1 MKNETS
7 FERLRQL
14 AEEMVQRAADIASP
28 DEDSK
33 TPEQTRQAL
42 YELRVHQIELEL
54 QNEELRRVQV
64 ELEDSRARY
73 FDFYNLAPVGYCT
86 ISTTGLLQEVSLTF
100 AAMLTMVSSK
110 LIGAPFGRYI
120 LSDDAD
126 AYYLFQKKI
135 FATGEAL
142 TCELRLVRSD
152 KTTFW
157 AQLTASRDVGA
168 DGALECRLVVSDI
181 SERKL
186 SEEKNSYYCSLLLAT
201 FEASEEGIFAVDA
214 SRNLSVYNSQFC
226 KMWNIAP
233 AVLEGCNEKQ
243 VQELALLQI
252 ADKEKSTIEMRDNY
266 NKTDNIGDEEIRLV
280 DGRILV
286 RKIKQQTIDGVEVG
300 RVLSFRD
307 ITERK
312 RAEEHRAMFAA
323 NVSHQLLTPLAIIN
337 TYSEALATGTVET
350 IEEAADIGQL
360 IQNNCRRME
369 RTMAA
374 LLLLTK
380 MDYSPCEIICNDKFD
395 LSVVLRG
402 QLAENCITYPGKTF
416 QVTVEAPQ
424 SLIVKASEPLV
435 EQIFLNLIDNAM
447 KFTADKG
454 TIHISLTVNDQGR
467 VMFSISDS
475 GPGIRT
481 ADIPRIYDRFFRGT
495 AKHVRQTSGAGLG
508 LAVVKQIVD
517 FFDGTI
523 VVNSVAGKG
532 TEFVITLP
540 LLLLNLESNSIP
552 QLLFAADSDTA

>member
-1 MKNETS
+1 MNKSKNSGQRLRKLAE
-7 FERLRQL
+7 ERLRNRAL
-14 AEEMVQRAADIASP
+14 SASDETAMSAEQM
-28 DEDSK
+28 
-33 TPEQTRQAL
+33 RQAL

-54 QNEELRRVQV
+54 QNEELRRVQL
-64 ELEDSRARY
+64 ELEASKAHY

-86 ISTTGLLQEVSLTF
+86 ISATGLLQDMNLTF
-100 AAMLTMVSSK
+100 AAMLAIVRSK
-110 LIGAPFGRYI
+110 LIHKPFNQFVWGADCDR
-120 LSDDAD
+120 
-126 AYYLFQKKI
+126 YYLFIKKL
-135 FATGEAL
+135 FATGEPQV
-142 TCELRLVRSD
+142 CELRLVKAD
-152 KTTFW
+152 QTTLW
-157 AQLTASRDVGA
+157 AMLTASRATGA
-168 DGALECRLVVSDI
+168 DGAPECRLVVSDI

-186 SEEKNSYYCSLLLAT
+186 SEEKNNYYCSLLLAT

-252 ADKEKSTIEMRDNY
+252 ADKEKSTIEMRENY

-286 RKIKQQTIDGVEVG
+286 RTIKQQKIEGVEVG

-312 RAEEHRAMFAA
+312 LAEEHRAMFAA

-350 IEEAADIGQL
+350 IKEAAYIGQL

-369 RTMAA
+369 KTMAA

-380 MDYSPCEIICNDKFD
+380 MDYRPSEISCSDEFD
-395 LSVVLRG
+395 LSAVLRG
-402 QLAENCITYPGKTF
+402 QLAESGLNYPGKTF
-416 QVTVEAPQ
+416 QVTIEAPQ
-424 SLIVKASEPLV
+424 SLMVQASEPLI
-435 EQIFLNLIDNAM
+435 EQIFRNLIDNAM
-447 KFTADKG
+447 KFTADNG
-454 TIHISLTVNDQGR
+454 TIHISLTVNDQGKI
-467 VMFSISDS
+467 MFSISDS
-475 GPGIRT
+475 GPGIRA
-481 ADIPRIYDRFFRGT
+481 ADLPRIYDRFFRGT
-495 AKHVRQTSGAGLG
+495 AEHVRRTSGAGLG

-523 VVNSVAGKG
+523 VVHSLAGKG
-532 TEFVITLP
+532 AEFVVTLP
-540 LLLLNLESNSIP
+540 HLIQSSENNSIP
-552 QLLFAADSDTA
+552 QLLFAAGSGTS